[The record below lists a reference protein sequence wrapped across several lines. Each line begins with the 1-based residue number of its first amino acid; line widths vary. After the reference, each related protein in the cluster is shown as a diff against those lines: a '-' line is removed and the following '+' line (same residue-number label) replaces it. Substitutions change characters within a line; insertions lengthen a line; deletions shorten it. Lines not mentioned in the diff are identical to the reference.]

1 MIVIHPW
8 KKELLTCKGG
18 SKRCEQ
24 LKQGKE
30 TKMRDAILEN
40 VVREDL
46 FERTSHKEGF
56 GEGNSP
62 GKSVQGSGNCKFK
75 DPKAGIHMLQE
86 K

>member
-1 MIVIHPW
+1 MIMIHPW

-46 FERTSHKEGF
+46 FERTSHKR
-56 GEGNSP
+56 
-62 GKSVQGSGNCKFK
+62 
-75 DPKAGIHMLQE
+75 GIW
-86 K
+86 